1 MVEACRKI
9 GRNLEEDWKRL
20 GGGVEDAWRKIWG
33 GLAEDWETLGCVCL
47 GRLFVR
53 RAGYTYAFKN
63 ICHMFA
69 EGFQPK
75 ARESF
80 LGRKPNEGEVEL
92 NVLHPS
98 GRMGSIS
105 GVADEAAHSSP
116 RIFC

>member
-1 MVEACRKI
+1 
-9 GRNLEEDWKRL
+9 
-20 GGGVEDAWRKIWG
+20 
-33 GLAEDWETLGCVCL
+33 
-47 GRLFVR
+47 
-53 RAGYTYAFKN
+53 
-63 ICHMFA
+63 MFA

-105 GVADEAAHSSP
+105 GVADEAAQSSP
-116 RIFC
+116 RIFVDKCNELAIWVSAPLRKRPSIFPRYARMGHAINDV